1 MNISIT
7 VMQGEISLIDELN
20 TQATTKLTAGM
31 FFLFAYCIKRY
42 NTLLLITTKLIKS
55 FTEQK
60 LNFVLKNKTLK
71 SISVN
76 FKFIL

>member
-7 VMQGEISLIDELN
+7 VMQGEISLVDELN

-31 FFLFAYCIKRY
+31 FFLFACCIKCY
-42 NTLLLITTKLIKS
+42 NSLLLITKKLIKS
-55 FTEQK
+55 FIVQK
-60 LNFVLKNKTLK
+60 LNFVLKNNTLK

-76 FKFIL
+76 FKFVL